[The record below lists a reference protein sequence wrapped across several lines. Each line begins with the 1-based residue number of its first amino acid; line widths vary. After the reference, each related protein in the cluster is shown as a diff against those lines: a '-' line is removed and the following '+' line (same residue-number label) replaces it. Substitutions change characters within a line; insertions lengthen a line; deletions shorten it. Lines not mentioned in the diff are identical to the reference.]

1 MTTPLI
7 PGMPVPS
14 RAASGL
20 LLARYQNRQGMIA
33 VRAAT
38 AIVNLWNRYV
48 VPRQFAETWKGLSPL
63 IQGVVATHYD
73 MTASEAAQYYGASR
87 VVAGFKPYRVPGA
100 ELDLDYL
107 ARVVNSMGAGQ
118 FSHYLKEA
126 EPDAASAMARD
137 GLRGAGT
144 RMVLK
149 GGRET
154 ITQTAINDP
163 VATGWER
170 IITPGACGF
179 CSMLAGRGGVYTE
192 ASVGFR
198 AHDHCHCVARPV
210 FEGQKSVNEELS
222 AAWGR
227 ETKGYRGKSAVA
239 EWTKYWESSHGN
251 GPGKAEETPA
261 AGPGS
266 PTVES
271 ERVGRTPL
279 PH

>member
-1 MTTPLI
+1 MTMPL
-7 PGMPVPS
+7 PGMPVAP

-20 LLARYQNRQGMIA
+20 LLTQYQKQQQSIA
-33 VRAAT
+33 VRAAV

-48 VPRQFAETWKGLSPL
+48 VPSQFDETWNALNPL
-63 IQGVVATHYD
+63 LQGVIATHYD
-73 MTASEAAQYYGASR
+73 MTAAEAARYYGASR
-87 VVAGFKPYRVPGA
+87 VIAGFKPYRVPGA
-100 ELDLDYL
+100 ELDLEQL
-107 ARVVNSMGAGQ
+107 ARVVGSMGAGQ
-118 FSHYLKEA
+118 FHHYLKES
-126 EPDAASAMARD
+126 EPDVASTMARD

-144 RMVLK
+144 RMVLL
-149 GGRET
+149 GGRDT
-154 ITQTAINDP
+154 ITQTAVNDP

-192 ASVGFR
+192 ATVGFR

-227 ETKGYRGKSAVA
+227 ETRGFRGKAAVA
-239 EWTKYWESSHGN
+239 EWTKYWESRNGN
-251 GPGKAEETPA
+251 GPGKEEAAPA
-261 AGPGS
+261 ARPGS
-266 PTVES
+266 PSVGQEP
-271 ERVGRTPL
+271 VGRTAI